1 MRKKSSKQGSG
12 SYEVGRGRPPRATR
26 WRPGQSGN
34 PKGRPKGAKSLSR
47 HLKEALDRT
56 IAIQERGKNRKITT
70 REAIAITL
78 VKRALQGD
86 PKALSYLLAHDSEIM
101 EMTGPIKQLNMTM
114 SLQEAS
120 EAYAEMLRRD
130 GQGN

>member
-1 MRKKSSKQGSG
+1 MRKKSSTQASG
-12 SYEVGRGRPPRATR
+12 NYEVGRGRPPRATR

-34 PKGRPKGAKSLSR
+34 LKGRPKGAKSLRR

-56 IAIQERGKNRKITT
+56 LAIQEKGKTRRITT

-86 PKALSYLLAHDSEIM
+86 PKALTYLLTHDSEIT
-101 EMTGPIKQLNMTM
+101 ETSGPIKQLKMTM

-120 EAYAEMLRRD
+120 EAYGEMLKAD
-130 GQGN
+130 GQGH